1 MSFFPLY
8 IPVLFPSICVPS
20 EHEKSLFKIVGAKG
34 RAAHNQP
41 YVIYRLK
48 DNQDTLTNINERR
61 EEYEPTRVTEIEPEV
76 VLI

>member
-1 MSFFPLY
+1 M
-8 IPVLFPSICVPS
+8 
-20 EHEKSLFKIVGAKG
+20 GAKG